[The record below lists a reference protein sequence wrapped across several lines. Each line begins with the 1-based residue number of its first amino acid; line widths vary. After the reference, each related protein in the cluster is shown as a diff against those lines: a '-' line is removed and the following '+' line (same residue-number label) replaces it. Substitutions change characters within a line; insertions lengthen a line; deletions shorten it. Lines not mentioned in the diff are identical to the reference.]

1 MAKSTYL
8 TNPAKI
14 KVVGIGGGGC
24 NVISRMVK
32 EEIQGVEFYAL
43 NTDAQALSFTEAPNR
58 VQMGEKL
65 TRGLGCG
72 GDHNIGMK
80 AAEESYD
87 QLSEHLEGADM
98 IFITVGM
105 GGGTGTGG
113 APIVADISKKAG
125 ALTIAVVTKP
135 FTFEGGHRIRVA
147 EEGIANLI
155 GRVDTLIIVPN
166 DRLLESTDNTTPV
179 SKAFQLA
186 DDVLTHAVQAIAE
199 VITVPG
205 MINLDF
211 ADVRAVMKDAGPAWM
226 SIGHGSGQ
234 NRARDAAQA
243 ALASPMLDVSINGAT
258 GVLFNV
264 TGGHSLSLHEVRI
277 AADLIQKAVDP
288 DATLI
293 FGVVYDDKME
303 NDCKI
308 TLIAT
313 GFTNSLNGGSSSK
326 EDLLQLKD
334 KEDGLDIPTIFRSRV
349 PQRSFLTAKPLGSVQ
364 HQATLSK
371 WR

>member
-1 MAKSTYL
+1 MAKSSFITS
-8 TNPAKI
+8 PAKI
-14 KVVGIGGGGC
+14 KVVGVGGGGC

-43 NTDAQALSFTEAPNR
+43 NTDSQSLSFTEAPNR
-58 VQMGEKL
+58 IQVGERV

-72 GDHNIGMK
+72 GDHNVGAK

-87 QLSEHLEGADM
+87 GLRQALAGADM
-98 IFITVGM
+98 VFITAGM

-113 APIVADISKKAG
+113 APIVAEIAKKNG

-135 FTFEGGHRIRVA
+135 FTFEGGHRSKVA

-155 GRVDTLIIVPN
+155 PRVDTLIIVPN
-166 DRLLESTDNTTPV
+166 DRLIEMVDATTAV
-179 SKAFQLA
+179 GSAFKMA

-226 SIGHGSGQ
+226 SIGRGSGQ
-234 NRARDAAQA
+234 NRAREAAQA
-243 ALASPMLDVSINGAT
+243 ALASPMLDVSIKGAK

-264 TGGHSLSLHEVRI
+264 TGGQNLTLHEVRA
-277 AADLIQKAVDP
+277 AADLVQQAVDP
-288 DATLI
+288 DATII
-293 FGVVYDDKME
+293 FGVVYDPKME

-313 GFTNSLNGGSSSK
+313 GFVSSATGGPPTK
-326 EDLLQLKD
+326 AELLRLVKD
-334 KEDGLDIPTIFRSRV
+334 KEDGLDVPAIFRNRSTHGRPMIMARPA
-349 PQRSFLTAKPLGSVQ
+349 PQETKAGSK
-364 HQATLSK
+364 S
-371 WR
+371 W

>member
-1 MAKSTYL
+1 MARSTFV
-8 TNPAKI
+8 TSPAKI
-14 KVVGIGGGGC
+14 KVVGIGGGGS
-24 NVISRMVK
+24 NVISRMIK

-43 NTDAQALSFTEAPNR
+43 NTDAQALAFTEAPNR
-58 VQMGEKL
+58 VQLGERL

-72 GDHNIGMK
+72 GDHTVGTR
-80 AAEESYD
+80 AAEESED
-87 QLSEHLEGADM
+87 SVKQLLTGADM
-98 IFITVGM
+98 VFITVGM

-113 APIVADISKKAG
+113 APIVADISKKNG

-135 FTFEGGHRIRVA
+135 FSFEGGHRIKVA
-147 EEGIANLI
+147 EEGISDMI

-166 DRLLESTDNTTPV
+166 DRLLELTDNTTPANT
-179 SKAFQLA
+179 AFKMA

-211 ADVRAVMKDAGPAWM
+211 ADVRSVMKDAGPAWM
-226 SIGHGSGQ
+226 SIGRGSGQ
-234 NRARDAAQA
+234 NRARDAAQM
-243 ALASPMLDVSINGAT
+243 ALASPMLDVSINGSK

-264 TGGHSLSLHEVRI
+264 TGGHNLALHEVRV
-277 AADLIQKAVDP
+277 AADLIQEAVDP
-288 DATLI
+288 DATII
-293 FGVVYDDKME
+293 FGVVYDPRME

-313 GFTNSLNGGSSSK
+313 GFAGAMTGGPPSK
-326 EDLLQLKD
+326 EDLLQLIRE
-334 KEDGLDIPTIFRSRV
+334 KEDGLDVPTIFRSRA
-349 PQRSFLTAKPLGSVQ
+349 PHRAPLTAKPLAPQSTTP
-364 HQATLSK
+364 AA